1 MYEKTPAF
9 FPTICCIYD
18 PSSYKT
24 DRPAIQV
31 EFDKDNPEMFEK
43 DI

>member
-9 FPTICCIYD
+9 FPTIYD

-31 EFDKDNPEMFEK
+31 EFDKDNPKMFEK